1 MSDGLQSLED
11 AAREF
16 RREASF
22 DVVDPKRLAA
32 VIDGLQGDLCR
43 VLNRGRERGDYQLTR
58 LSPASW
64 AARTC
69 GMSRHSAADRLCVG
83 KHLDSLPETSG
94 ALAKG
99 EIGYQAAS
107 ALCHLRELL
116 DHYMNEGRLPRRKGV
131 RPHVTLTTTL
141 QGLKDELGAPAAELE
156 LGMQISGKTVERLA
170 CDCTMSRVLLAD
182 SVVVDVG
189 RATRTVS

>member
-16 RREASF
+16 RHSPDF
-22 DVVDPKRLAA
+22 DFVDPKRLPA
-32 VIDGLQGDLCR
+32 VIDGLQGDLCK
-43 VLNRGRERGDYQLTR
+43 VLDRGRQRGDYQMAR

-94 ALAKG
+94 ALANG

-107 ALCHLRELL
+107 ALCHLREQLGEKWQPDNEAQMVGYARLFSVEHFHACCRHAGHVADPHGFDKHCAEDFQRRSLNVDPRL
-116 DHYMNEGRLPRRKGV
+116 DRMNWVDGV
-131 RPHVTLTTTL
+131 L
-141 QGLKDELGAPAAELE
+141 
-156 LGMQISGKTVERLA
+156 
-170 CDCTMSRVLLAD
+170 
-182 SVVVDVG
+182 
-189 RATRTVS
+189 